1 MQVTTVGGRKAR
13 YRRGGFANQEDAVA
27 ARQAILDGPADEA
40 AAGAWTVA
48 RWLRYWLAQA
58 EPHLGVNFDSESKG
72 DQAAHL
78 LSELQQ
84 AIVDLRLS
92 GQVKLDLQVS

>member
-1 MQVTTVGGRKAR
+1 LTLTGAIPPKLW
-13 YRRGGFANQEDAVA
+13 NKVA
-27 ARQAILDGPADEA
+27 TRMIPKLQS
-40 AAGAWTVA
+40 
-48 RWLRYWLAQA
+48 AQA